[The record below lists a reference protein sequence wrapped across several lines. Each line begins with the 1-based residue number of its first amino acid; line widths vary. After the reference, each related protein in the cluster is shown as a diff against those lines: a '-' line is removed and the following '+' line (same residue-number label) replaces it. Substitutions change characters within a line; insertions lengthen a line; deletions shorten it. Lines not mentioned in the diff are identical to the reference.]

1 MVSGK
6 EIPLSVN
13 EVLFEVALPTVT
25 LPPVAVKLPDP
36 VPLLPTI
43 TFPMLRVPGLTS
55 SWVPVADPVPANETV
70 GTASDALLANER
82 KALKAPDASGVNL
95 MLIGVF

>member
-13 EVLFEVALPTVT
+13 EVLFEVALLTVT
-25 LPPVAVKLPDP
+25 LPPLAVKFPDP

-43 TFPMLRVPGLTS
+43 TFPRLRVPGLNP
-55 SWVPVADPVPANETV
+55 SWVPVTDPVPVSEIV
-70 GTASDALLANER
+70 GTASDALLATER
-82 KALKAPDASGVNL
+82 EALKAPEASGVNL
-95 MLIGVF
+95 MLIGVL